1 MTQPR
6 RRSSLVTRLSPE
18 RAGPSQ
24 GTILDELRRQILDGA
39 APPGS
44 PIPLDDVARHF
55 GVSLIPVREAL
66 RTLIGEGLVE
76 HRPRSGYTVARLTP
90 HECAELYVV
99 RAALEATALRAAV
112 VAAGPADD
120 ALVLAS
126 QQRSL
131 AAIEADDAATYH
143 RESRNFH
150 FALLAPAKLHRLL
163 HLFEVAWNITE
174 PAQLMTQVL
183 PGDRTVLFDDH
194 QQMLEAFL
202 ERDIDALLAAS
213 QAHHD
218 RLGEVILSLPAGS
231 GAFAPAELR
240 VTQEFGEAAQIYN
253 SGHAGE
259 TPAS

>member
-1 MTQPR
+1 VTQPR
-6 RRSSLVTRLSPE
+6 RRSSLASRLSPE
-18 RAGPSQ
+18 APPSQ
-24 GTILDELRRQILDGA
+24 GAILDELRRQILDGA

-44 PIPLDDVARHF
+44 PIPLEQVARHF

-131 AAIEADDAATYH
+131 AAIEAGDAATYH

-150 FALLAPAKLHRLL
+150 FALLAPSRLHRLL

-174 PAQLMTQVL
+174 PAQLMTQVA
-183 PGDRTVLFDDH
+183 PEHRTVLFDDH
-194 QQMLEAFL
+194 QQMLEAFVDRDV
-202 ERDIDALLAAS
+202 ERLLAAS
-213 QAHHD
+213 AEHHD
-218 RLGEVILSLPAGS
+218 RLGRVILSLPDS
-231 GAFAPAELR
+231 GVFAPRE
-240 VTQEFGEAAQIYN
+240 
-253 SGHAGE
+253 
-259 TPAS
+259 P